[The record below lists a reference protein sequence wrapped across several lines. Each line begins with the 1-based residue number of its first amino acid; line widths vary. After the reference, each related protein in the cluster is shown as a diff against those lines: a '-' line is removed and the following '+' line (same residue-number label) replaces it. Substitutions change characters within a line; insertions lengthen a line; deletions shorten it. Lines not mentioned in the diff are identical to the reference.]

1 MLLTTVRHKSIEL
14 FTWLL
19 CFLTFYLGFNQQV
32 MCYELLPQ
40 GGIYNI
46 HLQFIECDPLASYAV
61 PTKHSPENNNVPEVL
76 SAKKAAND
84 LTACRDFH
92 VTFNKTRGF
101 NPLSMGP
108 IVSYL
113 AVNPP
118 LKSNRFLN
126 NLYSMAARY
135 KLWIQ
140 SHYIHLNPSLTSLK
154 TTILMT

>member
-46 HLQFIECDPLASYAV
+46 HLQFIECDPLASYGV

-76 SAKKAAND
+76 SAKRLQMISPLAEIFTLH
-84 LTACRDFH
+84 LTR
-92 VTFNKTRGF
+92 RGV
-101 NPLSMGP
+101 L
-108 IVSYL
+108 
-113 AVNPP
+113 
-118 LKSNRFLN
+118 
-126 NLYSMAARY
+126 
-135 KLWIQ
+135 
-140 SHYIHLNPSLTSLK
+140 
-154 TTILMT
+154 IL